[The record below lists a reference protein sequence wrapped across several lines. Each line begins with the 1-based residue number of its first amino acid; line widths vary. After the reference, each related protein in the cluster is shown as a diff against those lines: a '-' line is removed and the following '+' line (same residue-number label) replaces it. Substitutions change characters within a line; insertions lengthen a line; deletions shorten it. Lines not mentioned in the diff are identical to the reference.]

1 MVLMKRAV
9 PMIVITGS
17 LVGAGYVLYRY
28 MLSDEAKSAVK
39 TAAQSM
45 KQAYESISDLMAQA
59 YGHVVEEEVTDHQ
72 REIRSKWDALGI

>member
-1 MVLMKRAV
+1 
-9 PMIVITGS
+9 
-17 LVGAGYVLYRY
+17 
-28 MLSDEAKSAVK
+28 MLSDEAKNAVK